1 MTKTMTKTMT
11 TETRQDTGRLAK
23 RVWLTVLALLCMA
36 VCLAF
41 LSPGTAA
48 TAAAKTAPKKVLKT
62 ASKEVP
68 PKTTSKTTT
77 KTKNIRKKSIKNGY
91 QITTEQKIVTKTTEK
106 TKPEKMKQQSKK
118 TWDSKP
124 KKSVKTK
131 TEKVGKNTTRET
143 VTTAYG
149 YYRYKKNSIYRVK
162 VTKQIVMTTTTT
174 ITKIKLAVAP
184 TPEPSERITYFCDL
198 PSNVNRKA
206 GVVATAFRTLG
217 HKVKIDP
224 SVNFS
229 GLYDGKNQLIILHRK
244 EYMEDSSGIIYHELG
259 HFLGFI
265 AGNVD
270 TSAEFKQIYAKEKQN
285 YDKYN
290 KTYVISSSQEYFAE
304 AYKYYLLDAA
314 YLKKRMPETYAYV
327 KKAVQKLTPEYIQQ
341 VKIIMGCA
349 WTY

>member
-1 MTKTMTKTMT
+1 MTKTIT
-11 TETRQDTGRLAK
+11 TETRQDMEGLAK

-36 VCLAF
+36 ICLAF

-48 TAAAKTAPKKVLKT
+48 TAAAKTNKKKVLKT

-68 PKTTSKTTT
+68 PKATSKTTT
-77 KTKNIRKKSIKNGY
+77 KTKNTKKKSIKNGY
-91 QITTEQKIVTKTTEK
+91 EITTEQTVVTKTTEK
-106 TKPEKMKQQSKK
+106 TKPEKMKQRSKK
-118 TWDSKP
+118 TWDSKA

-131 TEKVGKNTTRET
+131 TEKVGKNTDRKT
-143 VTTAYG
+143 VTTTYG

-162 VTKQIVMTTTTT
+162 ITKQIVVTTTTT
-174 ITKIKLAVAP
+174 VTKVKQVVAP
-184 TPEPSERITYFCDL
+184 TPEPTERVTYFCDL

-224 SVNFS
+224 SANFS
-229 GLYDGKNQLIILHRK
+229 GLYDGKNQLITLQRK

-265 AGNVD
+265 AGSVD
-270 TSAEFKQIYAKEKQN
+270 ISAEFQRIYAKEKQN

-290 KTYVISSSQEYFAE
+290 KAYVVSSSQEYFAE
-304 AYKYYLLDAA
+304 AYKCYLLDSV
-314 YLKKRMPETYAYV
+314 Y
-327 KKAVQKLTPEYIQQ
+327 
-341 VKIIMGCA
+341 
-349 WTY
+349 